1 MGYSSLSKKAAVHSG
16 FGRKKNT
23 FFKDRIQNL
32 VEYWQKCIEVGGDYV
47 EQ

>member
-1 MGYSSLSKKAAVHSG
+1 MGYSSLSKNATVHRW
-16 FGRKKNT
+16 FREKEKF

-32 VEYWQKCIEVGGDYV
+32 VECWQKVGGDCV